1 MSAHCCSFYS
11 ATGAL
16 FMAFVTVVL
25 TAQPAYVTGIRDY
38 DAARSSAAGA
48 MVAFAVTFTISAIVV
63 VKKDAKNG
71 GRSSSSLTTRT
82 TGGGGGGEG
91 VGGEV
96 DYDDRL
102 NIDLRRN
109 YGEKKVYGSVATD
122 SY

>member
-1 MSAHCCSFYS
+1 MSASCCSFYS
-11 ATGAL
+11 ATGGL
-16 FMAFVTVVL
+16 FMAFVTVML
-25 TAQPAYVTGIRDY
+25 TTQPTYITGIHDY
-38 DAARSSAAGA
+38 DAARSSAFGA
-48 MVAFAVTFTISAIVV
+48 MMAFGVTFAISAFILVKNRKSEGGVV
-63 VKKDAKNG
+63 G
-71 GRSSSSLTTRT
+71 GTS
-82 TGGGGGGEG
+82 